1 MRAGLTLLCLAY
13 VLSQFFRA
21 FLAVLSGV
29 LEADIGTGPD
39 ALAQASGLWFLS
51 FAAMQLPVGWAL
63 DRIGPRRTASVL
75 LLLGGSGGAA
85 LFAMATSALHVNLAM
100 LLIGIGCS
108 PVLMASY
115 YIFARQFPVAQ
126 FATLAALML
135 GVGSVGNLV
144 ASYPMAF
151 AAETF
156 GWRSS
161 LAALAVLSA
170 VVALGIAVLVR
181 DPEPVEG
188 DAKGS
193 VLDLLKMPV
202 LWVMFPLMFVNY
214 VPAAGIRGLWIGP
227 YMTDIFGISTAQ
239 VGQATLVMGVAMI
252 AGTLC
257 YGPLD
262 RIFNTQKWVVFTGN
276 LICAA
281 GNVDADDGGLAKCA
295 AVGGVVRCDRVLWRV
310 LSGDH
315 CPCPQLCA
323 SASGR
328 TRGDVDEPLWH
339 RRRGHDA
346 ICVGASAFRHAGTS
360 GDAAAYV
367 ALFGFFGCLL
377 LLGCADLPV
386 QPGCATRITPF
397 IRFSDGL

>member
-1 MRAGLTLLCLAY
+1 MRAGLTLLCFAY

-29 LEADIGTGPD
+29 LEADIGTTPED
-39 ALAQASGLWFLS
+39 LARASGFWFLS

-75 LLLGGSGGAA
+75 LLLGGAGGAA
-85 LFAMATSALHVNLAM
+85 LFAVATSALHINLAM

-156 GWRSS
+156 GWRVS
-161 LAALAVLSA
+161 LAGLAVVSGI
-170 VVALGIAVLVR
+170 VALGIWAFVK

-188 DAKGS
+188 GARGS
-193 VLDLLKMPV
+193 LMDLLRMPV
-202 LWVMFPLMFVNY
+202 LWAMFPLMFVNY
-214 VPAAGIRGLWIGP
+214 APAAAIRGLWIGP
-227 YMTDIFGISTAQ
+227 YLSDVFGADT
-239 VGQATLVMGVAMI
+239 GQIGKATLVMGVAMI
-252 AGTLC
+252 AGTLT

-262 RIFNTQKWVVFTGN
+262 RVFRTQKWVVFSGN
-276 LICAA
+276 LICA
-281 GNVDADDGGLAKCA
+281 LATLALMSLATTSVVLSVALCA
-295 AVGGVVRCDRVLWRV
+295 AIGFFGASFPVIIAHARSFFPPHLAGRGVTLMNLFGIGGV
-310 LSGDH
+310 GFM
-315 CPCPQLCA
+315 QF
-323 SASGR
+323 ASGR
-328 TRGDVDEPLWH
+328 LHSTSMAAG
-339 RRRGHDA
+339 
-346 ICVGASAFRHAGTS
+346 GAEAAYPTLFAFFGLALLAGTLIYLFS
-360 GDAAAYV
+360 RDAA
-367 ALFGFFGCLL
+367 
-377 LLGCADLPV
+377 
-386 QPGCATRITPF
+386 R
-397 IRFSDGL
+397 S

>member
-85 LFAMATSALHVNLAM
+85 LFAVATSALHVNIAM

-156 GWRSS
+156 GWRIS
-161 LAALAVLSA
+161 LAVLAVLSA
-170 VVALGIAVLVR
+170 VVALGIAVFVR

-239 VGQATLVMGVAMI
+239 VGQGTLVMGVAMI

-262 RIFNTQKWVVFTGN
+262 RIFKTQKWVVFTGN
-276 LICAA
+276 LICAGA
-281 GNVDADDGGLAKCA
+281 TLTLMMVASQNVLLSVALCA
-295 AVGGVVRCDRVLWRV
+295 AIGFFGASFPVIIAHARSFVPPHLAGRGVTLMNLFGIGGVGIMQFV
-310 LSGDH
+310 
-315 CPCPQLCA
+315 
-323 SASGR
+323 SGR
-328 TRGDVDEPLWH
+328 LHSVTQ
-339 RRRGHDA
+339 A
-346 ICVGASAFRHAGTS
+346 QS

-367 ALFGFFGCLL
+367 ALFGFFGGLL
-377 LLGCADLPV
+377 LLGAL
-386 QPGCATRITPF
+386 IYL
-397 IRFSDGL
+397 FSRDAPRA